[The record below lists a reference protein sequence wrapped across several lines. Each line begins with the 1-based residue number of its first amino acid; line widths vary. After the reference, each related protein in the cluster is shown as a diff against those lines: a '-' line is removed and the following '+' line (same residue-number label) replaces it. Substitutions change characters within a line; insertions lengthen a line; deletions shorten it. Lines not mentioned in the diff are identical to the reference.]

1 MKEVLQGG
9 LCAFY
14 FSALAAVR
22 CVGGHR
28 VWAPNAR
35 QAPDAVPETR
45 REGVKRAGGDVTS
58 FT

>member
-9 LCAFY
+9 LCAFC
-14 FSALAAVR
+14 FSALAAAR
-22 CVGGHR
+22 CVGGR
-28 VWAPNAR
+28 GGWAPNAG

-58 FT
+58 FA